1 MQQSMTLLLMMMMM
15 EAIRTIVMMSTM
27 ITLLQSLLRMMQELA
42 TVWLICVLAGTSCA
56 VFYTKSTDNDYPR
69 IGRRSFF
76 TGGGTSSFYPR
87 VGRSRLLI
95 ATSGN
100 TNDDITSGGQA
111 YDGDFLSLINKRGI
125 FTSGDQGFP
134 RVGRAGSDA
143 SGSAI
148 GNAVGE
154 KSPASLAAS
163 AEAADLQVSDDQ
175 DQFRA
180 PLGFMFFDFDKN
192 GKIQTFEQSF
202 LKI

>member
-1 MQQSMTLLLMMMMM
+1 
-15 EAIRTIVMMSTM
+15 
-27 ITLLQSLLRMMQELA
+27 MMQELA

-163 AEAADLQVSDDQ
+163 AEAPIYKCRTTKTSLGRLWDSCFSTSTKMETKSFHGKSSLLEWEERGRKEQLADSLSLADSPS
-175 DQFRA
+175 R
-180 PLGFMFFDFDKN
+180 
-192 GKIQTFEQSF
+192 
-202 LKI
+202 